1 MGSHRVGHNWNDLA
15 AAAAAQSLWNM
26 RNLNEMLW
34 KDFQNTNFN
43 ENIKYKNIEGYVI
56 TQFIQENSYV
66 HICEYVNTKKFTV
79 RMLIKLLITL
89 ISG

>member
-1 MGSHRVGHNWNDLA
+1 M
-15 AAAAAQSLWNM
+15 
-26 RNLNEMLW
+26 
-34 KDFQNTNFN
+34 
-43 ENIKYKNIEGYVI
+43 EGYVI
-56 TQFIQENSYV
+56 TQFIQENSYA